1 MQISR
6 MNKSYKDIFYSN
18 NYLILNN
25 FIESKR
31 AEELYKQF
39 KEDVKTN
46 PQFFLVD
53 DQCPLSFSIY
63 NYKPFLNILCE
74 KIKDVSDVM
83 EESMLPTYTY
93 ARIYKN
99 NEILE
104 KHVDRPSCEIS
115 ITLHLGGDHEWPIW
129 MTKPNG
135 EEVSIE
141 LKPGQAVMYNGVVST
156 HWRDKFKGF
165 EYGQV
170 FLHYVRG
177 EGIYWEHYG
186 DRSNA

>member
-1 MQISR
+1 
-6 MNKSYKDIFYSN
+6 MNKTHKDIFQSN
-18 NYLILNN
+18 NYLILDN
-25 FIESKR
+25 FIESEK
-31 AEELYKQF
+31 AEQLYKEL
-39 KEDVKTN
+39 KEDIKNN
-46 PQFFLVD
+46 PQAFHVD
-53 DQCPLSFSIY
+53 DQCPKSTAIY
-63 NYKPFLNILCE
+63 NYQPFLNILCK
-74 KIKDVSDVM
+74 KIKNISDVM

-93 ARIYKN
+93 ARLYKN
-99 NEILE
+99 SEILE
-104 KHVDRPSCEIS
+104 KHTDRPSCEIS

-141 LKPGQAVMYNGVVST
+141 LKPGQAIMYQGMVSP
-156 HWRDKFKGF
+156 HWRDEFEGT

-186 DRSNA
+186 DRING